1 MMGGLL
7 ATDLSFTLKNKASNN
22 LQDQDDMNKFMNG
35 VWSGVYWCN
44 FVFGTVFK
52 TFMSKYW
59 IAGHF
64 SVASNVKFALK
75 KIAI

>member
-1 MMGGLL
+1 MIGLL
-7 ATDLSFTLKNKASNN
+7 ATDLCFTLKNKASNDIKN
-22 LQDQDDMNKFMNG
+22 QEAMNKFMNG
-35 VWSGVYWCN
+35 LWSAVYWTN

-64 SVASNVKFALK
+64 SVASNIKFALK